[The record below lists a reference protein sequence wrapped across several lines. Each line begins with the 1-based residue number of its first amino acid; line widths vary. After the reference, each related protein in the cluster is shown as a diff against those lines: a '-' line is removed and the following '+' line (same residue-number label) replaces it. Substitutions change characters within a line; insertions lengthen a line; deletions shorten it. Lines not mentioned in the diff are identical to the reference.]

1 MLVLEMMQWMI
12 PMVVESNSGGYFSP
26 ESTGDLVK
34 LSNSHK
40 TVMQLVV
47 ELHLRNL
54 LVVFSI

>member
-1 MLVLEMMQWMI
+1 
-12 PMVVESNSGGYFSP
+12 MVVESNSGGYFSP